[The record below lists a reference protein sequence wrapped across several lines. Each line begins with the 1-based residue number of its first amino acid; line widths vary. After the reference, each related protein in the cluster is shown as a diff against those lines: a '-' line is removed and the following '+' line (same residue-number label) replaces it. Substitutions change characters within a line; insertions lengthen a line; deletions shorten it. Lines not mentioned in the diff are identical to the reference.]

1 MEELMIINKDGD
13 KEQLVSGRELHKFL
27 EVKSKYNDWFLRMCE
42 YGFSENEDYEALTQ
56 KKVTAQGNNTSYINH
71 ILKLDMAKEISMFLK
86 RFISKW

>member
-1 MEELMIINKDGD
+1 MNLAFYTYKTNDN

-42 YGFSENEDYEALTQ
+42 YGFSENEDFEALTQ

-71 ILKLDMAKEISMFLK
+71 ILKLDMTK
-86 RFISKW
+86 

>member
-1 MEELMIINKDGD
+1 MED
-13 KEQLVSGRELHKFL
+13 KS
-27 EVKSKYNDWFLRMCE
+27 LRMCE
-42 YGFSENEDYEALTQ
+42 YGFSENEDFEALTQ

>member
-1 MEELMIINKDGD
+1 MNNMK
-13 KEQLVSGRELHKFL
+13 L
-27 EVKSKYNDWFLRMCE
+27 EYCESCRRNVE
-42 YGFSENEDYEALTQ
+42 YGFSENEDFEALTQ